1 MMKSVSRRTRGLIL
15 ALFAT
20 AALTAAALLAVNG
33 DQFRGVPLNAAVNVH
48 KG

>member
-1 MMKSVSRRTRGLIL
+1 MMKQVSRRTRGLIV

-33 DQFRGVPLNAAVNVH
+33 DQFAQQPVDTGVGVH